1 MVLESQRVN
10 PTKTHTQKARARG
23 DWIRLTS
30 LRRELLNSVLCE
42 GIAEGKRISEENS
55 WMSSSWRIGVSL
67 DKLFCRSEYRK
78 LGEDFDLELEFTT
91 GDECGARGAQL
102 DSSLMEQY
110 AGSDDLELVNWE
122 ERLQALMQ
130 IWPWINYAVVWKL
143 TPDKRYL
150 FKLFNSTLTLLL
162 SSKKHSSFE
171 TRGGNRAAPQA
182 PESGVHSTFNRP
194 NLVYKEIQRHFGF
207 WFCTDKFPFSWGS

>member
-1 MVLESQRVN
+1 M
-10 PTKTHTQKARARG
+10 G
-23 DWIRLTS
+23 
-30 LRRELLNSVLCE
+30 
-42 GIAEGKRISEENS
+42 
-55 WMSSSWRIGVSL
+55 
-67 DKLFCRSEYRK
+67 EYRK

-91 GDECGARGAQL
+91 GEECGARGAQL
-102 DSSLMEQY
+102 DPSLMDQY
-110 AGSDDLELVNWE
+110 AVSDDLELVNWE
-122 ERLQALMQ
+122 ERLQALLQ

-182 PESGVHSTFNRP
+182 PEFGSGVHSTFNRP
-194 NLVYKEIQRHFGF
+194 NLVYKEIRRRFGF
-207 WFCTDKFPFSWGS
+207 WFCTDKFPFS